1 MVKDSINLIKA
12 QNATIESALTQN
24 HKWKGD
30 IEDAAAENRQQIN
43 KMKEE
48 KKRVLSDIAKIQESC
63 QKMQQE
69 ADDLTS
75 EINYSTQREKMFR
88 SQHEEVKRYNEEAEV
103 KLQETIVKN
112 KTMEDQLRD
121 QVNQSQVLKDEYKRL
136 CRTGR

>member
-30 IEDAAAENRQQIN
+30 IEDAATDNRQQIN
-43 KMKEE
+43 KIKEE

-75 EINYSTQREKMFR
+75 EINYSTQREKMFK
-88 SQHEEVKRYNEEAEV
+88 S
-103 KLQETIVKN
+103 
-112 KTMEDQLRD
+112 
-121 QVNQSQVLKDEYKRL
+121 
-136 CRTGR
+136 